1 MFVEV
6 LSTGAKGFVAV
17 FSGADV
23 GREAI
28 TGALF
33 VDDSLSLNDAVGADA
48 LPTRKPATAAITIRV
63 IHKTFIVPPV
73 QNMILISTLLY
84 L

>member
-6 LSTGAKGFVAV
+6 LSTGAIGFVSV

-23 GREAI
+23 GREGTTDASS
-28 TGALF
+28 
-33 VDDSLSLNDAVGADA
+33 VDDSLTGKDAVGADA
-48 LPTRKPATAAITIRV
+48 LPTKKPATAAKTIRL

-73 QNMILISTLLY
+73 QNMTLI
-84 L
+84 